1 MGSTKV
7 SLPTLMT
14 LVDGDIVDHVVDD
27 ARAASKEDGRVEDT
41 ESYGDQ
47 YRTEILERQ
56 VTRID
61 RPRSM
66 ITSVTLQVRNYIRNN
81 NSSNNNSNNTD
92 FESHEGYGNHRSK
105 LCQSIGKHT
114 CNIISGVII
123 SIAAMVIWS
132 VVSIYFATNSDNTTN
147 GQGIL

>member
-1 MGSTKV
+1 M

-66 ITSVTLQVRNYIRNN
+66 ITSVTLQIRKYVFRTATTTMGCLINILDRSNY
-81 NSSNNNSNNTD
+81 SSIT
-92 FESHEGYGNHRSK
+92 F
-105 LCQSIGKHT
+105 
-114 CNIISGVII
+114 
-123 SIAAMVIWS
+123 
-132 VVSIYFATNSDNTTN
+132 
-147 GQGIL
+147 